1 MRLKTLGAS
10 ALSLAMFEQSA
21 AFAQAD
27 IRPVGLSDAVY
38 STSISALT
46 VLFVMAVVLESAFAV
61 IFNWRIFLA
70 YFSTKG
76 VKTIVMVVVSLIL
89 VYAFNLD
96 VVASLIAAY
105 KLPAASAAPLDT
117 SLFAT
122 EAAKVSG
129 TVSKVTTALVLAGG
143 SAGVHNLMYALGFRS
158 NREAEI
164 EPTPPQDEAWVAV
177 KVKRVNAVGQVQV
190 VVSKVDTVPQGVDA
204 PPAIAGSIGF
214 SRPRLSDL
222 LLRNIDRFPQNG
234 GYVVKPNEPYRIL
247 VEGADKNGTTI
258 TRLGDRYYVFAP
270 RAIVDFQVEI

>member
-1 MRLKTLGAS
+1 MGLKTRAC
-10 ALSLAMFEQSA
+10 ALSLAMFDQSA
-21 AFAQAD
+21 ALAQAD

-96 VVASLIAAY
+96 VVASLITAY
-105 KLPAASAAPLDT
+105 KLPAGSGAPLD
-117 SLFAT
+117 SSAFAT
-122 EAAKVSG
+122 EVAKVSG
-129 TVSKVTTALVLAGG
+129 TVSKITTALVLAGG
-143 SAGVHNLMYALGFRS
+143 SAGVHNLMNALGFRS

-164 EPTPPQDEAWVAV
+164 EPVPPQDEAWVAV
-177 KVKRVNAVGQVQV
+177 KVKRVNAVGRVQV
-190 VVSKVDTVPQGVDA
+190 VISKVDAMPQGEVA

-214 SRPRLSDL
+214 SRPRVSDL

-247 VEGADKNGTTI
+247 VEGQDKNGSTL

>member
-105 KLPAASAAPLDT
+105 RLPAASGAPLDT

-190 VVSKVDTVPQGVDA
+190 VVSKVDTMPQGVDT